1 MSKITLDKTDRKIL
15 AVLEKQ
21 RGNRTRAALELG
33 ISRRTL
39 HRKLQE
45 YRAQGLLP
53 GGEPGRS
60 AVGAD
65 PDAPE
70 S

>member
-1 MSKITLDKTDRKIL
+1 MSLGEGSLAEAERRKIL
-15 AVLEKQ
+15 AVLDKQ

-53 GGEPGRS
+53 DGGERAEPR
-60 AVGAD
+60 
-65 PDAPE
+65 
-70 S
+70 

>member
-1 MSKITLDKTDRKIL
+1 SSGPMSLGEGSLAEAERRKIL
-15 AVLEKQ
+15 AVLDKQ

-45 YRAQGLLP
+45 YRAQNLLP
-53 GGEPGRS
+53 GVE
-60 AVGAD
+60 
-65 PDAPE
+65 
-70 S
+70 